1 MYTITEQQKEML
13 KSAFNL
19 EVPVSVDIEFMMS
32 ILPRTI
38 EYKEETFYFH
48 IFATDGHNW
57 TVGYLS
63 GDMNDFPCLPITKP
77 ELLQAL
83 YCYYTWAKTNDVL

>member
-32 ILPRTI
+32 ILPRAI

-48 IFATDGHNW
+48 IFATDDQNW

-83 YCYYTWAKTNDVL
+83 YCYFTWAKTNDVL

>member
-48 IFATDGHNW
+48 IFATDGQNW

-63 GDMNDFPCLPITKP
+63 GDMNDLPCLPITKP

-83 YCYYTWAKTNDVL
+83 YCYFTWAKTNDVL

>member
-1 MYTITEQQKEML
+1 ML

-48 IFATDGHNW
+48 IFATVGQNW

-63 GDMNDFPCLPITKP
+63 VVMNDLPFLPISKH
-77 ELLQAL
+77 ELPQAL
-83 YCYYTWAKTNDVL
+83 YCYYTWAKANDVL